1 MNAPTVMFYLISVGV
16 LGLASLH
23 AALMAHS
30 TPFVRACWV
39 LSAVCTTF
47 ALYQF
52 CGALQYAAPD
62 QETALAAHRW
72 MNLFGLLITPLTLYL
87 VAALDA
93 KKHSLIAAR
102 VVMGLVSLVIIDNFT
117 SAFGY
122 RFSALYAS
130 GPTRMLW
137 GEQLSILSGPS
148 TVACQL
154 LRLLNLAV
162 LVYSLIFSVR
172 ISGLAGLLWSRL
184 VCTAISIMFVTCA
197 LTWLS
202 DIGLLKLPYLS
213 GFGFT
218 FLAAALPLLIRS
230 EARNRR
236 AEALRISSA
245 LENAVKKHTL
255 ANQRFE
261 HVLHNDPLTN
271 LPNRAGAVNRLYGL
285 LEHNLLNQTRLA
297 VLMFD
302 LDRLGVINGMRGHK
316 AGDQLLIEVAERLQL
331 AFRDSD
337 LIARLDGGSF
347 MVGASGL
354 NEQHGVALIYDKL
367 LEALE
372 PPFEVADR
380 IIKITLNTG
389 ISVFPDDGQTVE
401 DILAAAELA
410 LHDAKSSGPGHIR
423 IFDPSLKENLQQ
435 RIDFESALKEA
446 LEKEQFFLC
455 YQPQVASADG
465 RTVCMEA
472 LIRWQHPVY
481 GLVMPD
487 KFIPLA
493 ESTGIINAIGAWVI
507 DTACQQ
513 LACWHAMGFSGLK
526 VAVNLSAQQLLVK
539 DLEATVSDAL
549 GRAGLRGGD
558 LELEIT
564 ESVLMQDPERSIER
578 LGALR
583 KLGVRL
589 SIDDF
594 GTGYSSLGYL
604 RVLPVHAFKL
614 DRSFVR
620 DIGKSVKDLE
630 ICATA
635 IGLAKNLGLEI
646 VAEGVE
652 TKAQMQQLRELGCH
666 LLQGYL
672 FARPL
677 SVEAV
682 APYLLASPQIGTALL
697 RPAQAV
703 PDVTN

>member
-1 MNAPTVMFYLISVGV
+1 MNAPIVMLYFISVGV
-16 LGLASLH
+16 LIMASLQ
-23 AALMAHS
+23 AAMMAHS
-30 TPFVRACWV
+30 TPYIRACKV
-39 LSAVCTTF
+39 FSSICLMFS
-47 ALYQF
+47 LYQF
-52 CGALQYAAPD
+52 CNALQYLAPD
-62 QETALAAHRW
+62 QAAAINAHRW
-72 MNLFGLLITPLTLYL
+72 VNLFSLLISPLTLYL
-87 VAALDA
+87 VAALDN
-93 KKHSLIAAR
+93 KPRSLKAAW
-102 VVMGLVSLVIIDNFT
+102 VVSAITALVIIDNFI
-117 SAFGY
+117 SPFGY
-122 RFSALYAS
+122 RFSELEDNRLSAL
-130 GPTRMLW
+130 PW
-137 GEQLSILSGPS
+137 GEPLNILSGKPS
-148 TVACQL
+148 VVSQLMRLVTVG
-154 LRLLNLAV
+154 V
-162 LVYSLIFSVR
+162 LFYSLFFSIR
-172 ISGLAGLLWSRL
+172 IKRLAGALSSRL
-184 VCTAISIMFVTCA
+184 IWAAIAIMFTTCSLA
-197 LTWLS
+197 WMT
-202 DIGLLKLPYLS
+202 DIGFVKLPYLC
-213 GFGFT
+213 GFGFL
-218 FLAAALPLLIRS
+218 FLAAALPVLIRTD
-230 EARNRR
+230 ARNRK
-236 AEALRISSA
+236 AETLRINSA
-245 LENAVKKHTL
+245 LEQAVKKHTL

-271 LPNRAGAVNRLYGL
+271 LPNRAGAVSRLFGL

-297 VLMFD
+297 VFMFD

-337 LIARLDGGSF
+337 LIARLDGGGF

-354 NEQHGVALIYDKL
+354 TDQHSVALLYDKL
-367 LEALE
+367 VEALE

-380 IIKITLNTG
+380 VLKITVNTG
-389 ISVFPDDGQTVE
+389 VSVFPDDAQTVE
-401 DILAAAELA
+401 DVLAAAELA
-410 LHDAKSSGPGHIR
+410 LHDAKSSGPGHISY
-423 IFDPSLKENLQQ
+423 FEPSLKENLQE

-455 YQPQVASADG
+455 YQPQISATDG
-465 RTVCMEA
+465 RTVCLEA
-472 LIRWQHPVY
+472 LIRWQHPTY

-493 ESTGIINAIGAWVI
+493 ESTGIIVAIGAWVI
-507 DTACQQ
+507 DSACQQ
-513 LACWHAMGFSGLK
+513 LARWQAMGFKDLK
-526 VAVNLSAQQLLVK
+526 VAVNLSAQQLLVT
-539 DLEATVSDAL
+539 DLQETVSSAL
-549 GRAGLRGGD
+549 RRARLKGGD

-652 TKAQMQQLRELGCH
+652 TEAQMQQLRALGCH

-677 SVEAV
+677 GVDAV
-682 APYLLASPQIGTALL
+682 GHFLLASPQTGPALFRSAEPRL
-697 RPAQAV
+697 IV
-703 PDVTN
+703 

>member
-1 MNAPTVMFYLISVGV
+1 MNAPIVMLYFISVGV
-16 LGLASLH
+16 LIMASLQ
-23 AALMAHS
+23 AALMARS
-30 TPFVRACWV
+30 TPYAKACRV
-39 LSAVCTTF
+39 FSGICLAFS
-47 ALYQF
+47 LYQL
-52 CGALQYAAPD
+52 CCALQYLAPD
-62 QETALAAHRW
+62 LSAAIKAHRW
-72 MNLFGLLITPLTLYL
+72 VNLFSLLISPLTLYL
-87 VAALDA
+87 VAALDNQA
-93 KKHSLIAAR
+93 RSLKAAR
-102 VVMGLVSLVIIDNFT
+102 VVSGIVALVILDNFA
-117 SAFGY
+117 SPYGY
-122 RFSALYAS
+122 RFSELRGDS
-130 GPTRMLW
+130 LTTLPW
-137 GEQLSILSGPS
+137 GEPLNMLSGPPS
-148 TVACQL
+148 VVCELMRLVTLGVL
-154 LRLLNLAV
+154 L
-162 LVYSLIFSVR
+162 YSLAFSIR
-172 ISGLAGLLWSRL
+172 ISRLAGQLSSRL
-184 VCTAISIMFVTCA
+184 IWTAIALMFTTCG

-202 DIGLLKLPYLS
+202 DRGIITLPYMS
-213 GFGFT
+213 GFAFV
-218 FLAAALPLLIRS
+218 FLAAALPVLIRTD
-230 EARNRR
+230 ARNRK
-236 AEALRISSA
+236 AETLRINSA
-245 LENAVKKHTL
+245 LEQAVKKHTL

-271 LPNRAGAVNRLYGL
+271 LPNRAGAVSRLFGL
-285 LEHNLLNQTRLA
+285 LELNLLNQTRLA
-297 VLMFD
+297 VFMFD

-316 AGDQLLIEVAERLQL
+316 AGDQLLIEVARRLQL

-337 LIARLDGGSF
+337 LIARLDSGGF

-354 NEQHGVALIYDKL
+354 TDHHSVALLYDKL
-367 LEALE
+367 AEALE
-372 PPFEVADR
+372 TPFEVADR
-380 IIKITLNTG
+380 VLKITLNTG
-389 ISVFPDDGQTVE
+389 VSIFPDDAQTVE
-401 DILAAAELA
+401 DVLAAAELA

-423 IFDPSLKENLQQ
+423 FFEPSLKENLQE

-455 YQPQVASADG
+455 YQPQVSATDG
-465 RTVCMEA
+465 HTVCLEA
-472 LIRWQHPVY
+472 LIRWQHPSY

-493 ESTGIINAIGAWVI
+493 ESTGIIAAIGAWVI
-507 DTACQQ
+507 DSACQQ
-513 LACWHAMGFSGLK
+513 LARWHAMGFKDLK
-526 VAVNLSAQQLLVK
+526 VAVNLSAQQLLVT
-539 DLEATVSDAL
+539 DLQETVSDAL
-549 GRAGLRGGD
+549 RKARLKGGD

-583 KLGVRL
+583 QLGVRL

-652 TKAQMQQLRELGCH
+652 TEAQMQQLRELGCH

-682 APYLLASPQIGTALL
+682 GHFLLASPQIGTTLL
-697 RPAQAV
+697 ESAEARLTV
-703 PDVTN
+703 

>member
-1 MNAPTVMFYLISVGV
+1 MLYLISVGV
-16 LGLASLH
+16 LLM
-23 AALMAHS
+23 AALQAAMVARS
-30 TPFVRACWV
+30 TPYVRACWV
-39 LSAVCTTF
+39 FSAICLTF
-47 ALYQF
+47 CCYQF
-52 CGALQYAAPD
+52 CVVLQYQAVDESGAI
-62 QETALAAHRW
+62 AAHRW
-72 MNLFGLLITPLTLYL
+72 VNLFSLLITPLTLYL
-87 VAALDA
+87 VAALDN
-93 KKHSLIAAR
+93 KRRSLSAAHITC
-102 VVMGLVSLVIIDNFT
+102 GLVAVVIVDNFV
-117 SAFGY
+117 SPLGY
-122 RFSALYAS
+122 RFAELQGVSQTTLPWGESLNIFS
-130 GPTRMLW
+130 GPPAVVCRLM
-137 GEQLSILSGPS
+137 
-148 TVACQL
+148 
-154 LRLLNLAV
+154 RLLTLGV
-162 LVYSLIFSVR
+162 LIYSLVFSVR
-172 ISGLAGLLWSRL
+172 ISNLAGQLSSRL
-184 VCTAISIMFVTCA
+184 IWTAITLMFITCG
-197 LTWLS
+197 LTWVS
-202 DIGLLKLPYLS
+202 DSGLLKLPYMA
-213 GFGFT
+213 GFGFM
-218 FLAAALPLLIRS
+218 FLAGALPLLIRND
-230 EARNRR
+230 ARNRK
-236 AEALRISSA
+236 AEALRINSA
-245 LENAVKKHTL
+245 LEQAVKKHTL

-261 HVLHNDPLTN
+261 HVLHNDPLTD
-271 LPNRAGAVNRLYGL
+271 LPNRAGAVSRLYGL

-354 NEQHGVALIYDKL
+354 TEQYGVALIYDKL
-367 LEALE
+367 VEALE

-380 IIKITLNTG
+380 ILKITLNTG

-435 RIDFESALKEA
+435 HIDFEGALKEA

-455 YQPQVASADG
+455 YQPQVASEDG
-465 RTVCMEA
+465 RTVCLEA

-493 ESTGIINAIGAWVI
+493 ESTGIITAIGAWVI
-507 DTACQQ
+507 DSACQQ
-513 LACWHAMGFSGLK
+513 LARWHAMGFNDLK

-539 DLEATVSDAL
+539 DLEETVSNAL
-549 GRAGLRGGD
+549 GRACLSGRD

-677 SVEAV
+677 AVEAV
-682 APYLLASPQIGTALL
+682 QPYLLASPQIGTALL
-697 RPAQAV
+697 KPAQAL
-703 PDVTN
+703 PDLMN